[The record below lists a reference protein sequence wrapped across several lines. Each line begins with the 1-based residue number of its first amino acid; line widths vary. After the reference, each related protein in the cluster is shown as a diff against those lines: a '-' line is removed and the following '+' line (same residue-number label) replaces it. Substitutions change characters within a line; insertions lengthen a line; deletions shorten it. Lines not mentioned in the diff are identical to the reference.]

1 MLLKYDINA
10 YEKIFGELEE
20 AWEKESIM
28 TIPMI
33 CDTFSVDQKNEMYK
47 IISIILTCRKE
58 YINVNLDFLSNDRQK
73 EAAKLINNEAI
84 KDMSGVKVG
93 VQYE

>member
-1 MLLKYDINA
+1 
-10 YEKIFGELEE
+10 
-20 AWEKESIM
+20 M

-33 CDTFSVDQKNEMYK
+33 YDTFSVDQKIEMYK
-47 IISIILTCRKE
+47 IIVMVLTCRKE

-73 EAAKLINNEAI
+73 EAAKLIINEAI
-84 KDMSGVKVG
+84 KDISGVKVS

>member
-1 MLLKYDINA
+1 
-10 YEKIFGELEE
+10 
-20 AWEKESIM
+20 M

-58 YINVNLDFLSNDRQK
+58 YININVNLDFLSNDCQK
-73 EAAKLINNEAI
+73 EAAKLIIDEAI
-84 KDMSGVKVG
+84 KDMSGVKVS

>member
-1 MLLKYDINA
+1 
-10 YEKIFGELEE
+10 
-20 AWEKESIM
+20 M

-73 EAAKLINNEAI
+73 EAAKLIINEAI
-84 KDMSGVKVG
+84 KDMTDVKVSI
-93 VQYE
+93 QYE

>member
-1 MLLKYDINA
+1 
-10 YEKIFGELEE
+10 
-20 AWEKESIM
+20 M

-73 EAAKLINNEAI
+73 EAAKLIINEAI

>member
-1 MLLKYDINA
+1 
-10 YEKIFGELEE
+10 
-20 AWEKESIM
+20 M
-28 TIPMI
+28 TIPMV

-73 EAAKLINNEAI
+73 EAAKLVINEAI
-84 KDMSGVKVG
+84 KDMSGVKG
-93 VQYE
+93 SVQYE

>member
-1 MLLKYDINA
+1 
-10 YEKIFGELEE
+10 
-20 AWEKESIM
+20 M
-28 TIPMI
+28 TIPMV

-73 EAAKLINNEAI
+73 EAAKLIINEVI
-84 KDMSGVKVG
+84 KDMSGVKG
-93 VQYE
+93 SVQYE

>member
-1 MLLKYDINA
+1 
-10 YEKIFGELEE
+10 
-20 AWEKESIM
+20 M

-47 IISIILTCRKE
+47 IISIILTCGKE

-73 EAAKLINNEAI
+73 EAAKLIINEAI
-84 KDMSGVKVG
+84 KDMTDVKVS

>member
-1 MLLKYDINA
+1 
-10 YEKIFGELEE
+10 
-20 AWEKESIM
+20 M
-28 TIPMI
+28 TIPMV

-73 EAAKLINNEAI
+73 ETAKLIINEAI
-84 KDMSGVKVG
+84 KDISGVKVS